1 MGEKKKNSRSFTG
14 YLRVYFTGAIMGAA
28 DIVPGVSGGTMAF
41 ILGIYEELL
50 DSIKSFT
57 SAEAVALGITFQ
69 IKKAFQTLP
78 WAFLLV
84 LGLGILTSFLL
95 LSSPIHWMLQNQPVL
110 LWAFFFGLVAA
121 SIFCVFHR
129 IRKWNPFTVIAL
141 FGGIAAGWIV
151 VGLPLLQD
159 PPDSNIY
166 LVFCGAAAVC
176 AMILPGVSG
185 SFILLLLGKYDYM
198 LNVFNELKAGVN
210 LWQNLLTFALFAL
223 GLVVGISSFV
233 RVLGWLL
240 KKVHDFTVALLIG
253 FMIGSLRKV
262 WPWKGGE
269 SGGDNILPTS
279 FGSEFW
285 TAIGLAVGGA
295 LLVLMLEAVA
305 AQLETKTAE
314 KKKEA

>member
-1 MGEKKKNSRSFTG
+1 MGEKKKTSRSFTG

-78 WAFLLV
+78 WAFLFV

-95 LSSPIHWMLQNQPVL
+95 LSSPIHWMIRNQPVL
-110 LWAFFFGLVAA
+110 LRAFFFGLVAA

-129 IRKWNPFTVIAL
+129 IRKWNPFTVVAL
-141 FGGIAAGWIV
+141 LGGIAAGWIV

-198 LNVFNELKAGVN
+198 LNAIHELKAGVN
-210 LWQNLLTFALFAL
+210 LWQNLLTLGLFAL
-223 GLVVGISSFV
+223 GLVVGVTSFV

-253 FMIGSLRKV
+253 FVIGSLRKV
-262 WPWKGGE
+262 WPWKAGE
-269 SGGDNILPTS
+269 SGGDNILPAS

-285 TAIGLAVGGA
+285 TAIGLAVGGV
-295 LLVLMLEAVA
+295 LLVLMLEAIA
-305 AQLETKTAE
+305 AQLEAKTAE